1 MSTCYQIKEQDG
13 VYYLTLQIVGWIDLF
28 SRQDYRDIV
37 IDNLKYCQQQKGLVI
52 YAYVI
57 MSNHIHIIAQAEDN
71 NLSAVL
77 RDFKSYTSKC
87 ILKRIEEG
95 TESRREWMLNR
106 FKQAAFKHKRN
117 SQYQV
122 FTHDNHALYLYF
134 NKFIDQKLEYIHDNP
149 VRAGIV
155 KEPED
160 YLYSSAINY
169 ALEQPILLEVSIIS
183 TSWKTI

>member
-1 MSTCYQIKEQDG
+1 MSTGYQIKEQDG
-13 VYYLTLQIVGWIDLF
+13 LYYLTIQIVGWVDLF

-37 IDNLKYCQQQKGLVI
+37 IDNLKYCQQHKGLVV

-87 ILKRIEEG
+87 ILNRITEG
-95 TESRREWMLNR
+95 AESRREWLLYL
-106 FKQAAFKHKRN
+106 FKQAAIKHKRN

-122 FTHDNHALYLYF
+122 FTHENHAIHLYSD
-134 NKFIDQKLEYIHDNP
+134 KFIDQKLEYIHDNP

-160 YLYSSAINY
+160 YLYSSASNY
-169 ALEQPILLEVSIIS
+169 ALEQPILLDVSII
-183 TSWKTI
+183 TTTWKTI